1 MGHQTCIFNL
11 IISPY
16 QVTEIPTKSTL
27 DVTTTVSNVKNL
39 STSSYQ
45 PSNKSSVLEDL
56 LFDNTIAS
64 TTMQKNANNEL
75 ELEYSE
81 KNTKVSNDT
90 IKCTEKKCYGK
101 HGVKNVKYNTTEA
114 DSSLSDEVVIAL
126 QEKTGWVCNG
136 TVCTDLGPIYERKN
150 STNGNKRITLFIY
163 PINCDYIH
171 LILHIQPLGFV
182 LIISRLSR

>member
-1 MGHQTCIFNL
+1 M
-11 IISPY
+11 
-16 QVTEIPTKSTL
+16 
-27 DVTTTVSNVKNL
+27 KNL

-56 LFDNTIAS
+56 LFDNNIAS
-64 TTMQKNANNEL
+64 TTMQTNANLEF

-90 IKCTEKKCYGK
+90 IECTDRKCNGK
-101 HGVKNVKYNTTEA
+101 HGVKNVKYNATEA
-114 DSSLSDEVVIAL
+114 DSSLADEVVIAL

-150 STNGNKRITLFIY
+150 STNGNKRIKLCIY
-163 PINCDYIH
+163 PINYYICY
-171 LILHIQPLGFV
+171 ITYSTITFV

>member
-1 MGHQTCIFNL
+1 M
-11 IISPY
+11 

-27 DVTTTVSNVKNL
+27 DVTTSVRNVKRL

-56 LFDNTIAS
+56 LIENTIGI
-64 TTMQKNANNEL
+64 TTMQTNANNEL

-90 IKCTEKKCYGK
+90 IECTEKKCYGK
-101 HGVKNVKYNTTEA
+101 HGVKNVKYNASEA

-150 STNGNKRITLFIY
+150 STAGKKRFMLLSIMIKLYIYYITYSTIT
-163 PINCDYIH
+163 
-171 LILHIQPLGFV
+171 FV

>member
-1 MGHQTCIFNL
+1 MGHHTCIFNL

-27 DVTTTVSNVKNL
+27 DVTTTSVSNVKNL

-45 PSNKSSVLEDL
+45 PSNKSSVLEVL
-56 LFDNTIAS
+56 LFNNTIPN
-64 TTMQKNANNEL
+64 TTMQTNANIEF

-81 KNTKVSNDT
+81 KNTKGSNDT
-90 IKCTEKKCYGK
+90 IKCTEKKCYGE
-101 HGVKNVKYNTTEA
+101 HGVKNVKYNATEA
-114 DSSLSDEVVIAL
+114 DSSLADEVVIAL

-150 STNGNKRITLFIY
+150 STNGNKRINCIFLLSIMINIY
-163 PINCDYIH
+163 VIS
-171 LILHIQPLGFV
+171 HIY
-182 LIISRLSR
+182 S

>member
-1 MGHQTCIFNL
+1 MDYLTFILHL

-27 DVTTTVSNVKNL
+27 DVTTSVSNVKRL

-56 LFDNTIAS
+56 LFENTIAS
-64 TTMQKNANNEL
+64 TTMQTNANLEF

-90 IKCTEKKCYGK
+90 IECTDRKCNGK
-101 HGVKNVKYNTTEA
+101 HGVKNVKYNASEA
-114 DSSLSDEVVIAL
+114 DSSLADEVVIAL

-150 STNGNKRITLFIY
+150 STNGNKRIKLCIY
-163 PINCDYIH
+163 PINYDCIYMLYYIFNH
-171 LILHIQPLGFV
+171 YFCINHF
-182 LIISRLSR
+182 

>member
-11 IISPY
+11 IISPF

-27 DVTTTVSNVKNL
+27 DVTTSVSNVKNL

-64 TTMQKNANNEL
+64 TTMQTNANNEL

-81 KNTKVSNDT
+81 ENTKVSNDT
-90 IKCTEKKCYGK
+90 IKCTEKKCYDK
-101 HGVKNVKYNTTEA
+101 HGVTNVKYNTTEA

-150 STNGNKRITLFIY
+150 STNGNKIITLFIY
-163 PINCDYIH
+163 PINIH
-171 LILHIQPLGFV
+171 LILHIQPLGFI

>member
-39 STSSYQ
+39 HTSSFQ

-64 TTMQKNANNEL
+64 TTMQTNANIEL
-75 ELEYSE
+75 ELHFL
-81 KNTKVSNDT
+81 V
-90 IKCTEKKCYGK
+90 
-101 HGVKNVKYNTTEA
+101 
-114 DSSLSDEVVIAL
+114 
-126 QEKTGWVCNG
+126 W
-136 TVCTDLGPIYERKN
+136 
-150 STNGNKRITLFIY
+150 
-163 PINCDYIH
+163 
-171 LILHIQPLGFV
+171 LILICTSGRSLQYTHERWIKALPFL
-182 LIISRLSR
+182 

>member
-1 MGHQTCIFNL
+1 M
-11 IISPY
+11 
-16 QVTEIPTKSTL
+16 
-27 DVTTTVSNVKNL
+27 KNL

-64 TTMQKNANNEL
+64 TTMQTNANL
-75 ELEYSE
+75 EFEIEYSE
-81 KNTKVSNDT
+81 KNTEVFNDT

-101 HGVKNVKYNTTEA
+101 NDVKNVKYNTTEA
-114 DSSLSDEVVIAL
+114 DSSLADEVVIAL

-150 STNGNKRITLFIY
+150 STAGKKRFMLLSIMIKLIY
-163 PINCDYIH
+163 MLHYIFNHYFCINH
-171 LILHIQPLGFV
+171 F
-182 LIISRLSR
+182 

>member
-1 MGHQTCIFNL
+1 
-11 IISPY
+11 
-16 QVTEIPTKSTL
+16 
-27 DVTTTVSNVKNL
+27 VKNL

-56 LFDNTIAS
+56 LFDNNIAS
-64 TTMQKNANNEL
+64 TTMQTNANLEF

-90 IKCTEKKCYGK
+90 IKCTDRKCNGK
-101 HGVKNVKYNTTEA
+101 HGVKNVKYNASEA
-114 DSSLSDEVVIAL
+114 DSSLADEVVIAL

-150 STNGNKRITLFIY
+150 STEGEKRIKLCIY
-163 PINCDYIH
+163 PIN
-171 LILHIQPLGFV
+171 
-182 LIISRLSR
+182 